1 MTRIAVWARVSSNDQ
16 DPLTQLE
23 PLRSLAGQLGGE
35 VVREYVLH
43 ESATGKR
50 GRRVEFD
57 TMLKDASRRAFD
69 LLLFYNLS
77 RFSREGIRKT
87 VAYLQQLDA
96 CGVRFKSYEE
106 PFLDTDNELISHIVV
121 GLLAYVAQYQGQQIS
136 EATKRK
142 LSSLKAQGVKLG
154 RPSKFQLLRPKL
166 LSLARDDGLGTTEIS
181 RRLGISYNSAKA
193 YLKRLEREQGL

>member
-1 MTRIAVWARVSSNDQ
+1 MTRVAIWARVSSDEQ
-16 DPLTQLE
+16 DPRTQLE
-23 PLRSLAGQLGGE
+23 PLRALAGQLGGE
-35 VVREYVLH
+35 VVKEYVLH

-57 TMLKDASRRAFD
+57 EMLKDASRRKFD

-87 VAYLQQLDA
+87 VAYLQRLDA

-121 GLLAYVAQYQGQQIS
+121 GLLAYVAHYQGQQIS

-142 LSSLKAQGVKLG
+142 LDGLRAQGVKLG
-154 RPSKFQLLRPKL
+154 RPSKYQTLRPRL
-166 LSLARDDGLGTTEIS
+166 RALAQEDVSTTEIS

-193 YLKRLEREQGL
+193 YLKRLERDDAL